1 MQNNESID
9 KILDRRSF
17 QNSNFD
23 ILNSKIINFAKTQPQ
38 KEFKSS
44 IVKVS
49 NSAKIILLAACF
61 VLGIFTSFNLEAE
74 AISNDFIEYAY
85 VEEGII

>member
-9 KILDRRSF
+9 KILDRRNF
-17 QNSNFD
+17 QNTNFD
-23 ILNSKIINFAKTQPQ
+23 TLNSKIINFAKTQPQ